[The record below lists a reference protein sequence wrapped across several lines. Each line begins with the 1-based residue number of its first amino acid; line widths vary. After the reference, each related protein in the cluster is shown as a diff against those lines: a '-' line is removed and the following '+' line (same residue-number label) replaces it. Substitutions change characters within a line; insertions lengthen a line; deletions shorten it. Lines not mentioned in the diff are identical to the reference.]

1 VSNLPITHLFVD
13 EGGWP
18 RDHMDT
24 SRVEMFVALLKESE
38 PLPPIEVVAVG
49 DGTFVIADGVHRYQ
63 AAREAGLNS
72 VEVEFVVPN
81 AGEDI
86 LDCAYR
92 RALETACVT
101 ALPLTKAERKRAV
114 ERLLA
119 TQPDLT
125 HRAIARLVGVS
136 HSTVDRWAV
145 EVADSATETGSP
157 ASLLGPNADTV
168 ASQLVRHLER
178 LRESRGLFDYF
189 APKRMGRHLAQAFY
203 DRFGDESLN
212 EARVYA
218 DWIGRAVALLSGE
231 EPW

>member
-1 VSNLPITHLFVD
+1 MTTLPITHLFVD

-18 RDHMDT
+18 RDHLDT
-24 SRVEMFVALLKESE
+24 SRVEMFVALLKEKD

-49 DGTFVIADGVHRYQ
+49 DGTFVVADGVHRYQ
-63 AAREAGLNS
+63 AAREAGLND
-72 VEVEFVVPN
+72 VEVEFVLPN
-81 AGEDI
+81 SGEDL

-92 RALETACVT
+92 RALETACLS

-136 HSTVDRWAV
+136 HSTVDRWAG
-145 EVADSATETGSP
+145 EVAESSTESGIPRYVTR
-157 ASLLGPNADTV
+157 PNADTV

-218 DWIGRAVALLSGE
+218 AWLGRAVALLSGE